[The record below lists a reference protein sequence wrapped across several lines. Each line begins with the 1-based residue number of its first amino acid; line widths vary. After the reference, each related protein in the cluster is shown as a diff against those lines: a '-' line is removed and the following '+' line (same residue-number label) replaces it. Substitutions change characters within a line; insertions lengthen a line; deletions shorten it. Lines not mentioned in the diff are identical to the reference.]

1 MPDFNE
7 FSRNTLNEL
16 QSLVTQEL
24 QDHAQEA
31 IDDANAFLRRTQ
43 ADLNRWLLL
52 LGEGKLSPD
61 DLGWLL
67 QGKKDLGKMQA
78 LKQAG
83 VSQARI
89 NKFQGAIVTAAVTAA
104 ATGMQMA
111 LSQAQIPQIP
121 ALPSIGKTKSRSG
134 PPAAGSRSR
143 PAAKVKKAKK
153 SAAKK
158 TTAKSKAKSSRR

>member
-7 FSRNTLNEL
+7 FSRATLNEL
-16 QSLVTQEL
+16 QTLVTQEL

-104 ATGMQMA
+104 ATGMQVA

-121 ALPSIGKTKSRSG
+121 AIPSIGKAKSRSG
-134 PPAAGSRSR
+134 PPAPRGR
-143 PAAKVKKAKK
+143 AASKAKATKK

-158 TTAKSKAKSSRR
+158 APTRSKAKSSRR